1 MFNIRLGRVVR
12 VLGIVNGKSLVK
24 IIAERTVDEIL
35 DFPVSLHVHVNIH
48 QDSLFHSTH
57 FMKVQS
63 FIASAGYAV
72 QSSTSAGFPL
82 CLTLIIFPIMHILS
96 PSA

>member
-1 MFNIRLGRVVR
+1 MFNIRLGIVVR

-48 QDSLFHSTH
+48 QDSLFHSTY
-57 FMKVQS
+57 FMKV
-63 FIASAGYAV
+63 
-72 QSSTSAGFPL
+72 
-82 CLTLIIFPIMHILS
+82 
-96 PSA
+96 